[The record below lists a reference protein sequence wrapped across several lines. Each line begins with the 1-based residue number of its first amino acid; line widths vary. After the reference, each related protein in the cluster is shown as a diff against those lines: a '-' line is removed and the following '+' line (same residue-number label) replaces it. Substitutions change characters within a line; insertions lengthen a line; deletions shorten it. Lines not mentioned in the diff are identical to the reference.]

1 MRKQVNVRI
10 LLAAGIAALAITG
23 SALAIDSKLMVD
35 DAVLSDDVD
44 VTSDRIKLKTKEPTE
59 VTVQEA
65 VFHPGDSVP
74 FHTHPGVV
82 LIAVKQGALTRIDGD
97 CDEEVNRAGSA
108 FVEAGDEPIRVEN
121 RGTQDAVIYVTYLQ
135 PTGSPRIVTL
145 PADRAPRC

>member
-1 MRKQVNVRI
+1 MLKHIR
-10 LLAAGIAALAITG
+10 LLAAAAIAALAITG
-23 SALAIDSKLMVD
+23 SALAIDSKLLAD
-35 DAVLSDDVD
+35 DAVLADEIN

-97 CDEEVNRAGSA
+97 CDVEVNRAGTA

-121 RGTQDAVIYVTYLQ
+121 RGTEKTVIYVTYLQ

-145 PADRAPRC
+145 PADQAPRC